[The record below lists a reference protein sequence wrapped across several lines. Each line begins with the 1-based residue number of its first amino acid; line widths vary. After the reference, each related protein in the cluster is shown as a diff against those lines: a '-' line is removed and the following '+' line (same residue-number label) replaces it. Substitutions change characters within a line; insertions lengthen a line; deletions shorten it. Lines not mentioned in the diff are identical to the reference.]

1 MKKYLTTIL
10 AVMLTMTMTA
20 QREKWTVKDKGPSLS
35 NYFTPATDTPANV
48 DGEGFIR
55 RWTLLEPIDKPNR
68 GNTVFTDSYLRDNL
82 AV

>member
-35 NYFTPATDTPANV
+35 NYFTPAVPA
-48 DGEGFIR
+48 IC
-55 RWTLLEPIDKPNR
+55 LS
-68 GNTVFTDSYLRDNL
+68 TVWWQ
-82 AV
+82 V